1 MIGWFKVLVSACSDI
16 ALPRL
21 RLQLMVQVT
30 GVWDLTADT
39 IACNQERTRG
49 PRKLVVRTRGGCSSK
64 QRGPP
69 SRHPIRC
76 ARSMSVSVPT
86 DARAGCS
93 SRHKSRYVSIA
104 MRGLPESTRS
114 VARASHQLPAG
125 RHGMPRSFVVSNQ
138 RERVLDAVMQVVAE
152 HGYARRRI
160 ADVVG
165 VAGVSRRTFYDQY
178 ANKEDAFLAAYD
190 LVVEQL
196 MGAVA
201 AAYAMPAASWPARIG
216 RGLNGLLRL
225 LADEPALARVCVVEV
240 LAACPAALAR
250 RTEAMKRFRTFLDP
264 RADAAVPGGPPSLTA
279 ETVVGG
285 VYEVIYSRVVAGRT
299 QELPGLLPELLY
311 TVLVPFVGADVAT
324 AESAR
329 ARERLR
335 ERDTSAGWS

>member
-152 HGYARRRI
+152 HGYARMRI

-196 MGAVA
+196 M
-201 AAYAMPAASWPARIG
+201 ARSPPPTRCRPRAG
-216 RGLNGLLRL
+216 RRGL
-225 LADEPALARVCVVEV
+225 
-240 LAACPAALAR
+240 
-250 RTEAMKRFRTFLDP
+250 
-264 RADAAVPGGPPSLTA
+264 AV
-279 ETVVGG
+279 
-285 VYEVIYSRVVAGRT
+285 
-299 QELPGLLPELLY
+299 
-311 TVLVPFVGADVAT
+311 D
-324 AESAR
+324 
-329 ARERLR
+329 
-335 ERDTSAGWS
+335 